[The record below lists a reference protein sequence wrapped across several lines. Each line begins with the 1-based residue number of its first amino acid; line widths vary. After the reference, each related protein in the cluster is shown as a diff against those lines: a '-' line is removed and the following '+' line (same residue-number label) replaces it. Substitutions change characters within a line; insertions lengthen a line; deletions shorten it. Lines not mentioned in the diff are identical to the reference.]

1 VNDLNTLARWLVVFG
16 LVLAGVGGLIWLL
29 GRTGLPIGRL
39 PGDLR
44 IETGSIT
51 CLIPLATSI
60 LISLVLTVL
69 LNLII
74 RGLGR

>member
-1 VNDLNTLARWLVVFG
+1 MNDLTALARWLVVFG
-16 LVLAGVGGLIWLL
+16 LVLAGLGALIWLL

-51 CLIPLATSI
+51 CLVPLATSI
-60 LISLVLTVL
+60 VISVILTIA
-69 LNLII
+69 LNLIA
-74 RGLGR
+74 RLLGR

>member
-1 VNDLNTLARWLVVFG
+1 MNDLTALARWLMIFG

-51 CLIPLATSI
+51 CLVPLATSI
-60 LISLVLTVL
+60 VISVILTIA
-69 LNLII
+69 LNLIA
-74 RGLGR
+74 RLLGR

>member
-1 VNDLNTLARWLVVFG
+1 MNDLTALARWLMIFG

-51 CLIPLATSI
+51 CLVPLATSI
-60 LISLVLTVL
+60 VISVILTIA
-69 LNLII
+69 LNLIA
-74 RGLGR
+74 RVLGR

>member
-1 VNDLNTLARWLVVFG
+1 MNDLTALARWLMVFG

-51 CLIPLATSI
+51 CLVPLATSI
-60 LISLVLTVL
+60 VISVILTIA
-69 LNLII
+69 LNLIA
-74 RGLGR
+74 RLLGR

>member
-1 VNDLNTLARWLVVFG
+1 MNDLNTLARWLVVFG

>member
-1 VNDLNTLARWLVVFG
+1 VNDLNTLARWLVIFG

-60 LISLVLTVL
+60 LISLILTIL
-69 LNLII
+69 LNLIV